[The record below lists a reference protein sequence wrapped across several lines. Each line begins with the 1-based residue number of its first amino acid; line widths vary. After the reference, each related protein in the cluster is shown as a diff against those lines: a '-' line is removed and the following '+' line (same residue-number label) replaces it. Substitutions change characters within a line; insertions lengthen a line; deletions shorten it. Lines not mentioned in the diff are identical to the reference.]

1 MTLLKPMIETLVAHH
16 LKVTIYRLDGVL
28 EPQATRHNVSAVI
41 TLLLFFT
48 QQTIQRARRQ
58 GGSAPLLF
66 EMPVKL
72 GHANERYPRDIEID
86 LPAVPQPVHE
96 TDMPREEI
104 SRFFTRFDG
113 LCDGEMAL
121 TIGEG
126 YCPGGLVI
134 TRRQL
139 KSEYQRQRGLPAR

>member
-16 LKVTIYRLDGVL
+16 LKVTIYRLDGVQ

-72 GHANERYPRDIEID
+72 GHANERYPRDIEIN

-96 TDMPREEI
+96 TDMPRERKYHD
-104 SRFFTRFDG
+104 SLRGSTVCVMVRWR
-113 LCDGEMAL
+113 L
-121 TIGEG
+121 
-126 YCPGGLVI
+126 PLVKV
-134 TRRQL
+134 TVQVVL
-139 KSEYQRQRGLPAR
+139 